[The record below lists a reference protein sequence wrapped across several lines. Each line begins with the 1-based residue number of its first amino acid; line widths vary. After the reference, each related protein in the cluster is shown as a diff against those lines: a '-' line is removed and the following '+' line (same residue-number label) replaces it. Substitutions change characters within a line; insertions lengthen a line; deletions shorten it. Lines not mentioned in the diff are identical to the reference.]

1 MKEILNRQKGF
12 TLIEIIAVLVIFG
25 ILAAVA
31 IPKYI
36 SLQNDSKKI
45 AMKNAVAS
53 AITQATMQ
61 YTQVF
66 LLSNG
71 DTSLA
76 WNSLSQNTVCSK
88 VKTTGFAD
96 SFTITCTP
104 GVTELFILAR
114 DSDVTASGKFT
125 RQN

>member
-1 MKEILNRQKGF
+1 MKVKIKNQKGF

-31 IPKYI
+31 IPKYL
-36 SLQNDSKKI
+36 SLKNDSKKI

-53 AITQATMQ
+53 AISQASMQ

-71 DTSLA
+71 DASTA
-76 WNSLSQNTVCSK
+76 WNSLSQATVCSK
-88 VKTTGFAD
+88 VKTSGFAD

-104 GVTELFILAR
+104 RRLSENSKQCPADLI
-114 DSDVTASGKFT
+114 
-125 RQN
+125 